1 MRNSFKGGRFN
12 SSMFEGFIAWVVA
25 NKVPLIFY
33 LTVILIVVL
42 NRKKLEWQGIAGM
55 YKTKVG
61 VSLMQKLADKH
72 GPLFRWLGYVG
83 MGVGFTGMFAIVWM
97 LVWGFWQLLTDP
109 SAPAVVAPV
118 IPGFNIPGVGIEVPL
133 VIGWLA
139 LFVVIVVHEFSHGVV
154 SKAHKIPIES
164 SGLLV
169 FGPIL
174 GAFVEPN
181 EKKLKKASDVV
192 QYSIFAAGPFSN
204 ILAAGV
210 TLIVGFFV
218 SLAIGL
224 VAAPGGVILDTV
236 TVESPAAMAG
246 LEADMVLVEAK
257 GIPINTQEDLIAA
270 LSTVREGEQINLQ
283 TDKGEYL
290 VTARPDADERTDKG
304 ILGISFRQDLEANEG
319 YGWLFTLLLLVQEF
333 ITWLFILNLGI
344 GLANLLPLGP
354 VDGGQMLRTF
364 FVSLWGKEKGE
375 KHWMQ
380 VSKIVLILLIV
391 LLFVPIIKA
400 FF

>member
-1 MRNSFKGGRFN
+1 
-12 SSMFEGFIAWVVA
+12 MFEGFIAWAAA

-61 VSLMQKLADKH
+61 VSLMQKLADRH
-72 GPLFRWLGYVG
+72 GPLFKWLGYLG
-83 MGVGFTGMFAIVWM
+83 IGVGFTGMFAILWM
-97 LVWGFWQLLTDP
+97 LIWGFWKLITDP
-109 SAPAVVAPV
+109 AAPAVVAPV

-154 SKAHKIPIES
+154 SKAHKIPVES

-181 EKKLKKASDVV
+181 EKKLKKSSDVV

-204 ILAAGV
+204 IIAAGV
-210 TLIVGFFV
+210 VVILGFFV

-224 VAAPGGVILDTV
+224 VTTPGGVMLDTV
-236 TVESPAAMAG
+236 TPESPAAEAG

-257 GIPINTQEDLIAA
+257 GVPIETQQDLIAA
-270 LSTVREGEQINLQ
+270 LSTVREGEDVTLA
-283 TDKGEYL
+283 TDRGEYT

-319 YGWLFTLLLLVQEF
+319 MGWLFTILAIVQEF

-354 VDGGQMLRTF
+354 VDGGQMIRTF

-380 VSKIVLILLIV
+380 LSKVTLVLLIV
-391 LLFVPIIKA
+391 LLFVPIIRA
-400 FF
+400 F